1 MTTGSADLPTGR
13 WSEELAA
20 DFMAGLD
27 PVARRMTRHVWGAGE
42 SGIHRRA
49 LCQRTESTPA
59 ELRSLLVRMSHALR
73 RFQRERGITLARPV
87 VSNSPLQS
95 YFVDPDFAAV
105 GASHPG
111 RRGDGG
117 PAGLRRVAPWMDAR
131 YRAFGRTNRA
141 AAVAHADDDCRPVDP
156 CLACGVDA
164 DDSAVV
170 RRYAGCLADT
180 NTALHRL
187 NASGAVGTVPLSA
200 EAVEERV
207 RDQLERGE
215 LTMAKIRANYAR
227 HCE

>member
-1 MTTGSADLPTGR
+1 
-13 WSEELAA
+13 
-20 DFMAGLD
+20 
-27 PVARRMTRHVWGAGE
+27 
-42 SGIHRRA
+42 
-49 LCQRTESTPA
+49 
-59 ELRSLLVRMSHALR
+59 
-73 RFQRERGITLARPV
+73 
-87 VSNSPLQS
+87 
-95 YFVDPDFAAV
+95 
-105 GASHPG
+105 
-111 RRGDGG
+111 
-117 PAGLRRVAPWMDAR
+117 MDAR

-156 CLACGVDA
+156 AGLRGGRRR
-164 DDSAVV
+164 SHGG
-170 RRYAGCLADT
+170 RYAGCLADT